1 MATPLEA
8 IKAVAEQNLGF
19 YAFCFA
25 DEIAVSDVQEVAEWA
40 QSNNRMFM
48 TVVSD
53 VDEAVTLGN
62 SLKTTDIHHYNITYH
77 QEYSAVG
84 AIAGMALDQRYDKA
98 DGVKTLHLKSLR
110 GLPASDITQSKA
122 YELNEAKVNYY
133 SNYGNADNNLPVFT
147 NGYAGA
153 GKYFD
158 FVMGID
164 WLRNAIE
171 TNVFNG
177 QRTRRSTPQN
187 NKGMMMVKSDII
199 NAMDSAV
206 TAGLV
211 GAGQWNG
218 ESIGEVETFDYLP
231 NGYYIYNEPIITQN
245 QEDRE
250 QRTAPPFTVLA
261 KGAGA
266 LHGIDITLIPQA

>member
-8 IKAVAEQNLGF
+8 IKTVAEQSLGF

-25 DEIAVSDVQEVAEWA
+25 DEIAVADIQDIAEWA
-40 QSNNRMFM
+40 QANNRMFM
-48 TVVSD
+48 TVVTD
-53 VDEAVTLGN
+53 ADEAVVLGN
-62 SLKTTDIHHYNITYH
+62 SMQETGIYHYSIAYH
-77 QEYSAVG
+77 EEYSAVG
-84 AIAGMALDQRYDKA
+84 AIAGMALDQRYDRA
-98 DGVKTLHLKSLR
+98 NGVKTLHLKSLR
-110 GLPASDITQSKA
+110 GIPSSDVTQTQA
-122 YELNEAKVNYY
+122 NEFNEAKINYY
-133 SNYGNADNNLPVFT
+133 SDYGNADNTLPVFT
-147 NGYAGA
+147 NGYAGS

-177 QRTRRSTPQN
+177 QRNRRSTPQN
-187 NKGMMMVKSDII
+187 NKGMMMVKTDII
-199 NAMDSAV
+199 TAMESAV

-218 ESIGEVETFDYLP
+218 EAIGEVETFDYLP
-231 NGYYIYNEPIITQN
+231 NGYYIYNEPITTQD
-245 QEDRE
+245 QADRE

-261 KGAGA
+261 KGAGS